1 MFLEGDKVLYFLK
14 AIDMKDRREQGSL
27 LEDKTQS
34 NGLITDRLGYCKKS
48 MWSVR
53 QVSWWLDDYAVV
65 EPIVQGWVALVATTM
80 SKQSKSTK
88 REMEDNDV
96 GIEIAMDYMAKA
108 NDENVWI
115 SSTLVLETLEITSL
129 NQCKTQE
136 METSGEEVKIE
147 AAYDEDISIVET
159 CLIEKVNRYES
170 HEFKDMDKENAL
182 QVEVAMNNNMKEGD
196 KCTDTPSPAFF

>member
-1 MFLEGDKVLYFLK
+1 M
-14 AIDMKDRREQGSL
+14 
-27 LEDKTQS
+27 
-34 NGLITDRLGYCKKS
+34 
-48 MWSVR
+48 
-53 QVSWWLDDYAVV
+53 V